1 MGFHFVSFGRSN
13 LILFYTTYYGFLNT
27 STGVKNFAMRN
38 SRGRALRSEGWNRGD
53 HRRLEYKLRVLCIS
67 MGNSSVS
74 GHSSVPRD
82 VRVHR
87 RGGPGPPGAM
97 TQDISRQA
105 LRFLCTPR
113 QKKKKKKR
121 PELIHTSTHYSKLRQ
136 GSQCEWKGITPFCFV
151 SFDGNNLR
159 SWWTKVVVFEVLYQ
173 YQGWINMAGY
183 VRLDSGLHTPS
194 AKATHKTHSLPK
206 ICDR

>member
-1 MGFHFVSFGRSN
+1 MLIIYASILKFTVAWAF
-13 LILFYTTYYGFLNT
+13 ILFLSAGVIWFCFAQPTAVFLNT
-27 STGVKNFAMRN
+27 STRVKNFAMKN

-87 RGGPGPPGAM
+87 RGGPGSPGAM

-113 QKKKKKKR
+113 QKKKKKNDQYWF
-121 PELIHTSTHYSKLRQ
+121 THPLTIWNCGR
-136 GSQCEWKGITPFCFV
+136 
-151 SFDGNNLR
+151 
-159 SWWTKVVVFEVLYQ
+159 
-173 YQGWINMAGY
+173 
-183 VRLDSGLHTPS
+183 VRNVND
-194 AKATHKTHSLPK
+194 KE
-206 ICDR
+206 